1 MWLTYAVLSAV
12 FAAAVAIL
20 AKLGLKNV
28 DSTLATTIRSFIMA
42 VFLIGVSFVFKKFEG
57 FSLNDLSSR
66 DWTLIILSGVA
77 GALSWIFYFAA
88 LKYGLASRVSAI
100 DRTSLVFVVI
110 FSALFL
116 GESFGPKGIFGVVLM
131 VVGAILVTG

>member
-66 DWTLIILSGVA
+66 DWTLIILSGIA

-88 LKYGLASRVSAI
+88 LKYGFASRVAAI

-116 GESFGPKGIFGVVLM
+116 GESFGPKAVFGVILM